1 MNLEDQIY
9 TLLSS
14 NSAITALVV
23 NRISPEVTSPDSLKP
38 FIVYSREETEFTKN
52 LLGEVL
58 NESGKFSIQCCSN
71 DKKQADDVGKAVVNC
86 FSSAHYEVL
95 DKKSSYD
102 DSTDLYFLTVVVL
115 FD

>member
-9 TLLSS
+9 TLLSGDL
-14 NSAITALVV
+14 AITALVGS
-23 NRISPEVTSPDSLKP
+23 RISPEVTSPDSMKP

-52 LLGEVL
+52 LLGEIL
-58 NESGKFSIQCCSN
+58 NEAAKFSIQCCSN
-71 DKKQADDVGKAVVNC
+71 DKKQADDVGKAVADC
-86 FSSAHYEVL
+86 FSGAHYEVL

-102 DSTDLYFLTVVVL
+102 ENTDLYFLTVVVL